1 MIGGSRKR
9 GRLVT
14 TNERNSSSLAR
25 SRALAKMH
33 QDADDDLPDRY
44 SSKRTRLSLCV
55 ALPGAMVT
63 TRRARGDASPGAA
76 IGRAGRFAK
85 RRAEGLEELEA
96 ARRAA
101 SRPLVVIQGELV
113 KRGAS
118 LGWVSGKA
126 RHFALLSL
134 AGGAVL
140 LVGRD
145 GDGNIADEAGAMRA
159 LEARRAER
167 VDADAVAYLKHDA
180 RSSRHDASRSDDD
193 PSSDSDSD
201 AHWTRADS
209 SDDERHPP
217 TSRGGVG
224 ERLANP
230 PRRRR
235 RGDPRK
241 IVLEVSRRQFRLRAP
256 TTRAARAWV
265 DALNDVIAEQRAR
278 TRARELAVASP
289 GKSPGK
295 RPAPGTG
302 METGMETG
310 TGTTRRRVDEAPPPR
325 AGFEPAS
332 PTFAKATY
340 VSDRPTYMSRGA
352 AFGRR

>member
-1 MIGGSRKR
+1 
-9 GRLVT
+9 
-14 TNERNSSSLAR
+14 
-25 SRALAKMH
+25 
-33 QDADDDLPDRY
+33 
-44 SSKRTRLSLCV
+44 
-55 ALPGAMVT
+55 MVT

-76 IGRAGRFAK
+76 VGRAGRFAK

-217 TSRGGVG
+217 TYRGGVG
-224 ERLANP
+224 ERLADP

-256 TTRAARAWV
+256 TPRAARAWV

-278 TRARELAVASP
+278 ARARELAVASP

>member
-1 MIGGSRKR
+1 
-9 GRLVT
+9 
-14 TNERNSSSLAR
+14 
-25 SRALAKMH
+25 
-33 QDADDDLPDRY
+33 
-44 SSKRTRLSLCV
+44 
-55 ALPGAMVT
+55 MVT
-63 TRRARGDASPGAA
+63 TRRGRGDASPGAA
-76 IGRAGRFAK
+76 VGRAGRFAK

-180 RSSRHDASRSDDD
+180 RSARHDASRSDDD

-224 ERLANP
+224 ERLADP

-256 TTRAARAWV
+256 TARAARAWV

-278 TRARELAVASP
+278 VSARELAVASP

-295 RPAPGTG
+295 RPAPGTAMETG
-302 METGMETG
+302 METGLETG